1 MSIVATND
9 DNNNN
14 NNNDNNNVNDAF
26 ISRTLLMMM
35 FWPKS
40 TTLQW
45 TLARLNLA
53 VYSCSFRNLCKK
65 ARIPRR
71 KVCGVF
77 TSLNNLWR
85 EYAGHGAFDFFVR
98 ED

>member
-9 DNNNN
+9 DNNNNN

-53 VYSCSFRNLCKK
+53 VYNCYFRNLCKK
-65 ARIPRR
+65 ATIQHQELRPLTHA
-71 KVCGVF
+71 KSVWGFYVP
-77 TSLNNLWR
+77 
-85 EYAGHGAFDFFVR
+85 
-98 ED
+98 

>member
-40 TTLQW
+40 ITLQW

-65 ARIPRR
+65 ARIQHQELRPLIHA
-71 KVCGVF
+71 KSVWGFYVP
-77 TSLNNLWR
+77 
-85 EYAGHGAFDFFVR
+85 
-98 ED
+98 